1 MLGKFMEGKLSPKEE
16 DYLRAL
22 YEVIKQKGFAR
33 VKDLAREL
41 GRKPST
47 IVEMVKKLQE
57 EGYVNYEKYGGIT
70 LTPRGKETAEIIEKR
85 HDTFLRFLK
94 IVMVPEEIALRDA
107 HILEHKLDPKTI
119 LQFIRLVEFL
129 ETFYAQSF
137 LEEFKEYCRKKESST
152 RE

>member
-1 MLGKFMEGKLSPKEE
+1 
-16 DYLRAL
+16 
-22 YEVIKQKGFAR
+22 
-33 VKDLAREL
+33 
-41 GRKPST
+41 
-47 IVEMVKKLQE
+47 
-57 EGYVNYEKYGGIT
+57 EKYGGIT